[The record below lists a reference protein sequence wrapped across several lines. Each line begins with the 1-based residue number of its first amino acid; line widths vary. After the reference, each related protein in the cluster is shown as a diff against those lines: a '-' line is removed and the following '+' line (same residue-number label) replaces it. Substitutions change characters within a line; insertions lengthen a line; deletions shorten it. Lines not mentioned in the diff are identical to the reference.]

1 MFKLR
6 PALLAF
12 SILMSTGVLMAQT
25 APLGSMTSTGDVMIN
40 ALPAPPDITV
50 FPGDMVR
57 TGATGN
63 AAVTISGKGSMRLA
77 PDSQVTLVSD
87 ARYLADLQSG
97 AIVLDSFAGATNLTI
112 RAGTFVVGSANAGAT
127 SAFQIVKMADGSFAV
142 SCLNGNIS
150 LVPLQGTTG
159 RVLQSNQSVNI
170 SSTGELGAMYQT
182 TASQVVKPA
191 TSNPSTSPSTPPTA
205 TAAKSHKGLII
216 LGVAGGGA
224 AAGIAAAAAGHG
236 GNSQPV
242 SPSAP

>member
-1 MFKLR
+1 MFELR
-6 PALLAF
+6 SALLAC
-12 SILMSTGVLMAQT
+12 SILSTGVLMAQT
-25 APLGSMTSTGDVMIN
+25 APIGSMTSAGDVMIN

-63 AAVTISGKGSMRLA
+63 ATVTVSGRGSIALS
-77 PDSQVTLVSD
+77 PQSQVTLVSD
-87 ARYLADLQSG
+87 ARYIADLQSG
-97 AIVLDSFAGATNLTI
+97 AVVLDSLSGVSNLSL
-112 RAGTFVVGSANAGAT
+112 RAGTFVVGPAST
-127 SAFQIVKMADGSFAV
+127 SVTSSFQVVKMADGSFAV
-142 SCLNGNIS
+142 SCLTGNAS

-182 TASQVVKPA
+182 PVSQVVKPA
-191 TSNPSTSPSTPPTA
+191 TSNPSTAASTPPVA